1 MSLLTAN
8 GIPVSQ
14 AYISLPRVGRGV
26 ADLVLVPGDKTPP
39 RVGGSVTL
47 TWQEGRLH
55 TLVMT
60 CVSAERSR
68 GWWRMRCEMG
78 AGGLG
83 RTLPSRYYEGIPA
96 ATVARD
102 ILTEAKEKPGG
113 IDLPGVL
120 PRYVRREAPAYQQLA
135 ALLVGTGRVWR
146 ITPKGE
152 VWIGVDTFPPTQPYE
167 VLQARREIRVYL
179 LGLVPELLPGLTL
192 QGYVGQDE
200 PEELGRVE
208 RVVHRVGRELRTEVW
223 CGD

>member
-8 GIPVSQ
+8 GLPVSQ

-39 RVGGSVTL
+39 RAGALVTL
-47 TWQEGRLH
+47 TWQEGQPH
-55 TLVMT
+55 TFVMT

-83 RTLPSRYYEGIPA
+83 RILPSRYYEGIPA
-96 ATVARD
+96 ATVVRD
-102 ILTEAKEKPGG
+102 ILTEAKEKPGD
-113 IDLPGVL
+113 IDLSGIL
-120 PRYVRREAPAYQQLA
+120 PRYVRREGPAYQQLA
-135 ALLVGTGRVWR
+135 ALLAGTDRIWRV
-146 ITPKGE
+146 TPGGE
-152 VWIGVDTFPPTQPYE
+152 VWVGVDTFPPTRPYE
-167 VLQARREIRVYL
+167 VLQARREVRAYV
-179 LGLVPELLPGLTL
+179 LGLTTELLPGVTL
-192 QGYVGQDE
+192 WGYVDKQDE

-223 CGD
+223 VW